1 MSAITTL
8 IFYALIKRFNRYGGR
23 DVNVSNAI
31 KGSMR
36 GMGVTREVMCRALGI
51 SDRTLTRKMQDPDR
65 FTAGEIKVMR
75 RLISDEVC
83 DAMTR
88 R

>member
-1 MSAITTL
+1 MATIS
-8 IFYALIKRFNRYGGR
+8 
-23 DVNVSNAI
+23 DAI

-51 SDRTLTRKMQDPDR
+51 SDRTLTRKLQNPDS
-65 FTAGEIKVMR
+65 FTAGEIRTMR
-75 RLISDEVC
+75 RLISEDVC